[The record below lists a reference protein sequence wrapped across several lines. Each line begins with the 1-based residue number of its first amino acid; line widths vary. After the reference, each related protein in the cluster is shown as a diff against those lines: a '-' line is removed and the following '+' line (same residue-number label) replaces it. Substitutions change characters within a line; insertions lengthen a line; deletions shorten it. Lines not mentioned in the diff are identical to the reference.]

1 MDKKMHNLCN
11 RWMSLKVK
19 IPGFFQHQKNILYGP
34 LVLMLVTPLLFVS
47 CTPLTTTASQNIA
60 LTAKAMTQYA
70 SGEITN
76 WIPGSVQYHVQV
88 QGLSGVI
95 AIACST
101 ALDVESGS
109 DYGLA
114 LKSDGTVWSWTMG
127 GLAEITTRASQVNGL
142 SRITA
147 ISTGFGNSLALDS
160 NGKVWSWGDNFF
172 GQFGVGVVGGGDQFQ
187 GITTTPPGSSTT
199 TTFTIQQPVQVTGL
213 NKVIAISSGLR
224 HCLALE
230 SNGTVWAWGD
240 NEWGQLGDG
249 TTTDHYVPIQVESL
263 SGIIAIS
270 AGHYHS
276 LALKSDGTVWAWG
289 NNESG
294 ELGNGTNINSN
305 VPVEVQ
311 GLKGIKAIAAGE
323 AHSMAL
329 KSDGTVWTWGNNE
342 NGQEGNDT
350 QNNEDNPGTVN
361 PIEVPYF
368 QKGGVVAIAEGGMPG
383 GGPSSGSST
392 VLYGGGYC
400 LALLSDG
407 DVASWGSSFSNV
419 YITPGIVTVLN
430 GITAIAGGGDWAAAI
445 SK

>member
-1 MDKKMHNLCN
+1 MDKKIQSLTNK
-11 RWMSLKVK
+11 WMSPKVK
-19 IPGFFQHQKNILYGP
+19 MPGFFNHRKNIL
-34 LVLMLVTPLLFVS
+34 LVSSVLILMTALLVVS
-47 CTPLTTTASQNIA
+47 CAPLTTAGTQNIT
-60 LTAKAMTQYA
+60 LTTTVMTQYA
-70 SGEITN
+70 SGVITN
-76 WIPGSVQYHVQV
+76 WLPGSVQYQL

-101 ALDVESGS
+101 ALDVEDGQN
-109 DYGLA
+109 YGLA
-114 LKSDGTVWSWTMG
+114 LKSDGTVWSWTMSG
-127 GLAEITTRASQVNGL
+127 VGEISTGAFQVNGL

-160 NGKVWSWGDNFF
+160 NGKVWSWGENFF
-172 GQFGVGVVGGGDQFQ
+172 GQFGVGVVGGGDQYK
-187 GITTTPPGSSTT
+187 GLTTTPPGSSTT

-213 NKVIAISSGLR
+213 SNVIAISSGLR

-249 TTTDHYVPIQVESL
+249 TTTNRYVPIQVESL
-263 SGIIAIS
+263 SGIIAIA

-289 NNESG
+289 NNETG
-294 ELGNGTNINSN
+294 ELGNGTNINSY
-305 VPVEVQ
+305 VPVEVK

-342 NGQEGNDT
+342 SGQEGNGT
-350 QNNEDNPGTVN
+350 QNNEYNLGTVS

-368 QKGGVVAIAEGGMPG
+368 QNGRVVAIAEGGMPG
-383 GGPSSGSST
+383 GGPSSDVGT
-392 VLYGGGYC
+392 DLYGGGYC

-407 DVASWGSSFSNV
+407 DLAVWGSSFSNI
-419 YITPGIVTVLN
+419 YSTPNIVTGLN
-430 GITAIAGGGDWAAAI
+430 GIAAIAGGGDLAAAL

>member
-11 RWMSLKVK
+11 RRMSLKVK
-19 IPGFFQHQKNILYGP
+19 IPDFFQHRKNILLVP
-34 LVLMLVTPLLFVS
+34 SVLMLMIAMLFVS
-47 CTPLTTTASQNIA
+47 CTPLTTGGTQNIT
-60 LTAKAMTQYA
+60 LTTTAMTQYA
-70 SGEITN
+70 YGEITN
-76 WIPGSVQYHVQV
+76 WIPGSVQYQV

-95 AIACST
+95 SIACST
-101 ALDVESGS
+101 ALDVEFGQN
-109 DYGLA
+109 YGLA
-114 LKSDGTVWSWTMG
+114 LKSDGTVWSWTMSG
-127 GLAEITTRASQVNGL
+127 AGEISSGASQVNGL
-142 SRITA
+142 SRITT
-147 ISTGFGNSLALDS
+147 ISAGFGNSLALDS

-172 GQFGVGVVGGGDQFQ
+172 GQFGVGVVGGGDQDQ
-187 GITTTPPGSSTT
+187 GITTIPPSSSTT
-199 TTFTIQQPVQVTGL
+199 TTFTIHQPVQVTGL
-213 NKVIAISSGLR
+213 SNVIAISSGLQ

-240 NEWGQLGDG
+240 NECGQLGDG
-249 TTTDHYVPIQVESL
+249 TTTARYVPIQVKSL
-263 SGIIAIS
+263 SGIIAIA

-289 NNESG
+289 NDEAG
-294 ELGNGTNINSN
+294 ELGNGTNINSY
-305 VPVEVQ
+305 VPVEVK

-342 NGQEGNDT
+342 NGQEGNGT
-350 QNNEDNPGTVN
+350 QNNEDNPGTVS

-383 GGPSSGSST
+383 GGPSSGST
-392 VLYGGGYC
+392 DMYGGGYC

-407 DVASWGSSFSNV
+407 HVASWGSSFSNI
-419 YITPGIVTVLN
+419 YSTPGIVNGLN
-430 GITAIAGGGDWAAAI
+430 GITAIAGGGDLAAAL